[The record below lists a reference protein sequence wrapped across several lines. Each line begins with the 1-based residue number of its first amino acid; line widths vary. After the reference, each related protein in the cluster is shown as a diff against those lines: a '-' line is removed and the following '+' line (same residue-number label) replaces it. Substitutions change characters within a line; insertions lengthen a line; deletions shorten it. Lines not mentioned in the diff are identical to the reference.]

1 MDTDEYKKISDK
13 TDKTDR
19 TDIEKKSIDLLAYFF
34 MKK

>member
-1 MDTDEYKKISDK
+1 MDTDEYKKIS
-13 TDKTDR
+13 DKTDR